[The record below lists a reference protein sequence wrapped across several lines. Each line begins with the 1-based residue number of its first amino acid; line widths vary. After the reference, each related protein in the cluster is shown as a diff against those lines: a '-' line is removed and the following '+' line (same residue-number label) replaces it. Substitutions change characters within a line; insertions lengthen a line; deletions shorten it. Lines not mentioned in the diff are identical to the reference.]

1 MNLFVFFLLSQTIST
16 LVGGDYIKSFPSGKY
31 IYEVSQRGVAII
43 NVENPQDPF
52 TEYEIPT
59 QGISMDLAISGN
71 NLYILDSQ
79 EGIIVY
85 SLKERVKKNTFKVKN
100 ANSIISI
107 PPYLYVGTSDG
118 FIEIYEV
125 NGFNL
130 KGKGKIKLNGPLN
143 SIQIAPQGL
152 VALISDSILS
162 HIKFLKEGNITVG
175 EEYVSPSKLTKF
187 LVLDTLILF
196 GKKEGGFYL
205 GKFSKPFIEIVKEII
220 PTYVIT
226 GLQIYGSQV
235 FVGTEDG
242 RLYLLSYP
250 DLNIISTAQLVGQI
264 NDFVAIGNILMASV
278 GRAGISVLRLPELEE
293 IKTLGGFGSL
303 VSANIMTRE
312 VLYLLDPLLG
322 IRFISFFSPH
332 DPQKEEE
339 TELFGTFV
347 KILKFKDLIIAA
359 IREGGIW
366 ILNAD
371 RINEI
376 RGFLPIEGFV
386 NDCINIENKI
396 FVATEKGIIGLEYK
410 DGKLSETFSIKT
422 DTKTLKL
429 IQIGKKF
436 ASLQENGLFIYDYD
450 GKIIEHKMDISPYL
464 YTLRGREVFV
474 CDMTGKLYK
483 FEETLQNMSFL
494 FSIKVP
500 VTDFVV
506 GKNEIYV
513 ADATNKIRVYS
524 IPAKN
529 LKFSFDLPE
538 PVYYLKMKYPY
549 LFIYGVS
556 DRIFIYN
563 VGKDV
568 PEFVNSIRTKK
579 SIRSLDFSE
588 SGIYVGEERFIE
600 TYRFY
605 RFEAPTEISYYLTYG
620 ELYRA
625 VPLKEDNVLYIAG
638 GSSGLIGIDLTNIYS
653 PELFFH
659 HIPSEGVTYDILI
672 SQRFLICANLEGGIE
687 VFELLSNKKPK
698 FFTKIKGDVLSIDVV
713 NNTFLVAGDR
723 TGIIKVYDMRGGVFS
738 QISEFSELKFPVLDL
753 ESFGNYVYASF
764 GDEGIGI
771 IDMSVPHFPRLKKI
785 INPGFPV
792 FRLKILDDRVFAI
805 CGAYGVIEYKLKED
819 GDLIYL
825 NHIDT
830 PGNAQDVNKME
841 DYYLISDTYGL
852 EIYRRR

>member
-1 MNLFVFFLLSQTIST
+1 MNLFIFFLLSQTIST
-16 LVGGDYIKSFPSGKY
+16 LVGGDYIKSFSSGKY
-31 IYEVSQRGVAII
+31 IYEVSQRGVAIV
-43 NVENPQDPF
+43 NVENPQEPF
-52 TEYEIPT
+52 IEYEIPT
-59 QGISMDLAISGN
+59 KGISIDLALSGN

-85 SLKERVKKNTFKVKN
+85 SLKYREKKNTFKVKN

-107 PPYLYVGTSDG
+107 PPYIYIGTSDG

-125 NGFNL
+125 DGYNL
-130 KGKGKIKLNGPLN
+130 KGKGKIKLRGPLT

-152 VALISDSILS
+152 VALVSDSILS
-162 HIKFLKEGNITVG
+162 QIKFLKEGNISLG
-175 EEYVSPSKLTKF
+175 EEYVSTSKLTKF

-205 GKFSKPFIEIVKEII
+205 GKFSRPFIEVVKEIV
-220 PTYVIT
+220 PSYVIT
-226 GLQIYGSQV
+226 GLEIYGSQV

-250 DLNIISTAQLVGQI
+250 DLNIVSTAQLVGQI
-264 NDFVAIGNILMASV
+264 NDFVAIGNVLITSV

-293 IKTLGGFGSL
+293 IKTIGGFGSL
-303 VSANIMTRE
+303 VSVNVMTRE
-312 VLYLLDPLLG
+312 ILYLLDPLLG
-322 IRFISFFSPH
+322 VRFVSFFSPH

-339 TELFGTFV
+339 TNLFGTFV
-347 KILKFKDLIIAA
+347 KILKFRDLIIAA

-371 RINEI
+371 RIDEI

-386 NDCINIENKI
+386 NDCINIEDKI
-396 FVATEKGIIGLEYK
+396 FIATDRNIIGFEYK
-410 DGKLSETFSIKT
+410 DGKLFENFSIKT
-422 DTKTLKL
+422 DAKTLKL
-429 IQIGKKF
+429 IQVGKKF
-436 ASLQENGLFIYDYD
+436 VCLQENGIFIYDYD
-450 GKIIEHKMDISPYL
+450 GKIIEHKMGISSHL
-464 YTLRGREVFV
+464 YALRGKEVFI
-474 CDMTGKLYK
+474 CDMTGKVYK
-483 FEETLQNMSFL
+483 FEETLQNLSFL
-494 FSIKVP
+494 FSVRVP

-524 IPAKN
+524 IPHKN
-529 LKFSFDLPE
+529 LKFDFDLPE

-549 LFIYGVS
+549 LFVYGES

-563 VGKDV
+563 VARDI

-579 SIRSLDFSE
+579 GIKSLDFSE
-588 SGIYVGEERFIE
+588 SGIYVGEDRLIE

-605 RFEAPTEISYYLTYG
+605 RFETPTEISYYLTYG

-625 VPLKEDNVLYIAG
+625 VPLREDNILYIAG

-659 HIPSEGVTYDILI
+659 HIPSEGVTYDIII

-687 VFELLSNKKPK
+687 VFELLSSKKPK

-713 NNTFLVAGDR
+713 NNTFLVSGDR
-723 TGIIKVYDMRGGVFS
+723 TGLIKVYDMRGGVFS
-738 QISEFSELKFPVLDL
+738 QISEFSEFKSPVLDL
-753 ESFGNYVYASF
+753 ESSGNYVYASF

-771 IDMSVPHFPRLKKI
+771 IDLSVPHFPRVKKI

-819 GDLIYL
+819 GDLVYL

-841 DYYLISDTYGL
+841 SFYLISDTYGL

>member
-1 MNLFVFFLLSQTIST
+1 MNYFIIFLLSQTIST

-31 IYEVSQRGVAII
+31 IYEVSQRGVAVI

-59 QGISMDLAISGN
+59 KGISVDLALSGN

-85 SLKERVKKNTFKVKN
+85 SLKDREKKNTFKVKN
-100 ANSIISI
+100 ASSIISI
-107 PPYLYVGTSDG
+107 PPYIYIGTSDG

-125 NGFNL
+125 VGYNL
-130 KGKGKIKLNGPLN
+130 KGKGKIKLRGPLT
-143 SIQIAPQGL
+143 SIQIGPKGL
-152 VALISDSILS
+152 LALVSDSILS
-162 HIKFLKEGNITVG
+162 QIKFLKEGNISLG
-175 EEYVSPSKLTKF
+175 DEYVSTSKLTKF

-205 GKFSKPFIEIVKEII
+205 GKFSKPFIEVLKETI
-220 PTYVIT
+220 PSYVIT
-226 GLQIYGSQV
+226 GLEIYGSQV

-250 DLNIISTAQLVGQI
+250 DLNVISTAQLVGQI
-264 NDFVAIGNILMASV
+264 NDFVAIGNILIASV

-303 VSANIMTRE
+303 VSANVMTKE

-322 IRFISFFSPH
+322 VRFVSFFSPQ

-347 KILKFKDLIIAA
+347 KILKFKDLIIAV

-366 ILNAD
+366 ILNSEK
-371 RINEI
+371 INEI
-376 RGFLPIEGFV
+376 KGFIPIEGLV

-396 FVATEKGIIGLEYK
+396 FVATDRNIMGFEYK
-410 DGKLSETFSIKT
+410 DGKILENFIIKT
-422 DTKTLKL
+422 DAKALKL
-429 IQIGKKF
+429 IQLGKKF
-436 ASLQENGLFIYDYD
+436 VNLQENGIFVYDYD

-464 YTLRGREVFV
+464 YALRGREVFI
-474 CDMTGKLYK
+474 CDMTGRVYK
-483 FEETLQNMSFL
+483 FEEILQNMIFL
-494 FSIKVP
+494 FSVRVP

-506 GKNEIYV
+506 GKNEIYL
-513 ADATNKIRVYS
+513 ADGTNKIRVYS
-524 IPAKN
+524 IPNKN
-529 LKFSFDLPE
+529 LKFDFDLPE

-549 LFIYGVS
+549 LFIYGGS

-563 VGKDV
+563 VARDI

-579 SIRSLDFSE
+579 QIRSLDFSE
-588 SGIYVGEERFIE
+588 SGIYVGEDRLIE

-605 RFEAPTEISYYLTYG
+605 RFETPTEISYYLTYG

-625 VPLKEDNVLYIAG
+625 VPMRDNHILYIAG

-659 HIPSEGVTYDILI
+659 HIPSEGVTYDIMI

-713 NNTFLVAGDR
+713 NNTFLITGDR

-738 QISEFSELKFPVLDL
+738 KISEFSEFKFPVLDL
-753 ESFGNYVYASF
+753 ESYGNYVYASF

-771 IDMSVPHFPRLKKI
+771 IDLSIPHFPKVKKI

-819 GDLIYL
+819 GDLVYL

-841 DYYLISDTYGL
+841 SYYLISDTYGL